1 MTAYV
6 IDGLTLA
13 KQAGYEIDDERIAR
27 GREKLQGMLDAENTR
42 DADTRAFMVYALTE
56 SGGAD
61 SKHVEKLFAE
71 RHNLQ
76 PYGRA
81 LLALTLSLLKM
92 DKRAAEVAL
101 EIERTASID
110 TMTAHWESR
119 RAPILDFDEHDQ
131 TEGTALSL
139 KALSRI

>member
-71 RHNLQ
+71 RSNLQ

-81 LLALTLSLLKM
+81 LLALTLSLHQNGPARTRKLQLRSNAQ
-92 DKRAAEVAL
+92 RA
-101 EIERTASID
+101 ID
-110 TMTAHWESR
+110 TV
-119 RAPILDFDEHDQ
+119 
-131 TEGTALSL
+131 
-139 KALSRI
+139 